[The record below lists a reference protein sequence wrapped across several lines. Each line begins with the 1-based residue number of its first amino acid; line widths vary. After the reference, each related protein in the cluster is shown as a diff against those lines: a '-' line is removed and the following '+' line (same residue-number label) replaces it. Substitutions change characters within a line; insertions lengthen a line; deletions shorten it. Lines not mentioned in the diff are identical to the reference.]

1 MKILFVED
9 EAAIAETT
17 IPAFRK
23 QGFPVDHVETVRDA
37 EAALSVYDYDLI
49 LLDRILPDGDG
60 LDLLA
65 SLRRAKDATPV
76 ILMSSIR
83 RSVAERISGLDRGA
97 DDYITKP
104 FDRDEL
110 ISRARS
116 ILRRPAAISRRVIEI
131 ANVVMDVEARSLTI
145 GGTAIRM
152 ARRELSLLEQLLG
165 ARGRIVSREAIER
178 NCYGF
183 DDEVSV
189 NAIDVSL
196 HRLRK
201 VLADAGARMAIVT
214 VRGIGYMVEE
224 TV

>member
-9 EAAIAETT
+9 EATIAETT
-17 IPAFRK
+17 IPAFQK

-49 LLDRILPDGDG
+49 LLDRVLPDGDG

-65 SLRRAKDATPV
+65 ALRRAKDATPV

-83 RSVAERISGLDRGA
+83 HSVAERISGLDRGA

-116 ILRRPAAISRRVIEI
+116 ILRRPAAMSRRVIEI
-131 ANVVMDVEARSLTI
+131 ANVVMDIEARSLI
-145 GGTAIRM
+145 VGGTAIRV

-165 ARGRIVSREAIER
+165 ARGRIVPREAIER

-201 VLADAGARMAIVT
+201 ALVDAGARIAIVT